1 MSLVEVQYS
10 ISFATINIEKYHR
23 YTGSAVDLGYTVDD
37 SKGNRLTQGT
47 HYNATIKNNNGEVVQ
62 SAISEGHYTLTIEG
76 ITPYSDL
83 KIVNSPQKKITQGVM
98 NGAPRARAW

>member
-37 SKGNRLTQGT
+37 FKGNRLTQGT
-47 HYNATIKNNNGEVVQ
+47 HYNAIIKDNNGEVVQ
-62 SAISEGHYTLTIEG
+62 SAISEGHYSLTIEG